1 MNPAPFKLA
10 ALATVMIVAMVFG
23 GRILFAPTGAA
34 PGDDAPN
41 GQAHVTMHVDDH
53 EDDPITGHTVVSYD
67 AQANRI
73 ESLTTDAG
81 GNAQF
86 TFTKPGTY
94 AIRTEVPAGYTEK
107 QDGDSAGTGICPAD
121 ASQRCVTVVAF
132 IDGQG
137 ALQMAY
143 HSTVNPITGS
153 YIRFQ
158 DSSPEPR
165 LTVTTVDENGD
176 TVTGNTMTITC
187 TPRVPGVQAPRPT
200 VENNQDGTVVTG
212 EIPWSDCSID
222 WTPPAGYVLESPHLH
237 PFQVEVKEKTPYVIK
252 VKAQT
257 AQTEETSGVAVP
269 QQNSLRVSVATEDG
283 TLVDFGSY
291 EVTFVDATGATDVG
305 DFYNT
310 GVKLDFDRPGLIT
323 IRLFDLPSD
332 YELVPGESDIVQ
344 TPSISAWEH
353 QFVVR
358 KKAPAESGSYVEPEQ
373 EEWQSVPVQPV
384 DPPAED
390 PVDEAPAAPPAE
402 DPVEP
407 PVDEPPV
414 DEQPEQPPV
423 EEEPAGAT
431 AEEIA
436 DCFMYLEMYP
446 ELMEEHPNLSVLCE
460 TDTAAARSIIS
471 AEIYG

>member
-1 MNPAPFKLA
+1 MNIAPFKLA
-10 ALATVMIVAMVFG
+10 ALATVMVVAMAFG

-53 EDDPITGHTVVSYD
+53 EDDPIAGHAVVSYD
-67 AQANRI
+67 AQANRV
-73 ESLTTDAG
+73 ESITTDAG
-81 GNAQF
+81 GNARF

-94 AIRTEVPAGYTEK
+94 AIRTEVPAGYTEQ

-132 IDGQG
+132 VDGQG

-143 HSTVNPITGS
+143 HSSVNPITSS

-187 TPRVPGVQAPRPT
+187 TPKVAGVQAPRPT

-212 EIPWSDCSID
+212 VIPWSDCSID

-237 PFQVEVKEKTPYVIK
+237 PFRVEVKQKTPYVIK
-252 VKAQT
+252 VKAQS

-269 QQNSLRVSVATEDG
+269 QQNNLRVSVATEDG

-291 EVTFVDATGATDVG
+291 EVSFVDADGRTDVG
-305 DFYNT
+305 DYYNT

-323 IRLFDLPSD
+323 IRIFDLPSD
-332 YELVPGESDIVQ
+332 YELAPGQTDAVR
-344 TPSISAWEH
+344 TPSINTWEH

-358 KKAPAESGSYVEPEQ
+358 KKTAPADSGSSVEPEQ

-384 DPPAED
+384 DPPA
-390 PVDEAPAAPPAE
+390 DESPAAPP
-402 DPVEP
+402 V
-407 PVDEPPV
+407 
-414 DEQPEQPPV
+414 
-423 EEEPAGAT
+423 EEPAGAT

-446 ELMEEHPNLSVLCE
+446 ELMEEHPNLSALCE